1 LASSAR
7 ETANITAAPMPCTA
21 RATSRKTMSVEAAQ
35 AAEAAVKTARP
46 IVNRRRRPKRSAS
59 EPAVRTTEAS
69 ASV

>member
-1 LASSAR
+1 
-7 ETANITAAPMPCTA
+7 
-21 RATSRKTMSVEAAQ
+21 MSVEAAQ